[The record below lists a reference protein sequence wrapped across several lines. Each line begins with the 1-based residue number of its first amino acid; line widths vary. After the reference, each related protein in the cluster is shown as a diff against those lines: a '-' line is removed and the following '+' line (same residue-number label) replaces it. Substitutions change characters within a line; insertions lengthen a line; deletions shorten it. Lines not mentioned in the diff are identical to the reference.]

1 MTNTRVRING
11 RLNIAEEKISKLKDI
26 AVEIINKTGGERM
39 NWVSV
44 TSGTAWSILMYMFLE
59 IRRGRDRKVFKELMA
74 RIFSDSIN
82 TKPIDPGSW
91 TNAKPKK
98 HENYTKV
105 HHKNRMH
112 GRFNLWTI
120 VRQPLFE
127 NTI

>member
-26 AVEIINKTGGERM
+26 AVEIINKTEGERM

-59 IRRGRDRKVFKELMA
+59 IRRGRDRKVFKEIMA

-82 TKPIDPGSW
+82 TI
-91 TNAKPKK
+91 N
-98 HENYTKV
+98 
-105 HHKNRMH
+105 
-112 GRFNLWTI
+112 
-120 VRQPLFE
+120 Q
-127 NTI
+127 